1 MTPRLSPLALGSWR
15 LLNDPTTATPAGALA
30 LIRTA
35 LNHGIDTIDT
45 AEIYGGYGVEAHLGE
60 ALRLDP
66 GVRSRVRIV
75 TKAGIYIPHPGAPL
89 RKVAH
94 YNASAAQLV
103 ASAEA
108 SLLKLGVER
117 LELFLVHRPDWFTA
131 HAETA
136 EVLKRLL
143 ISGKVGSVGVSNYN
157 TAQWDAL
164 SACLGQPP
172 ATNQVQFS
180 PFHLEPLFDGS
191 FDRCQQAGV
200 RPMAWSPTGGGKLFN
215 GTHEEAVRVRGV
227 LESLAGKYGAGVD
240 TLCHAWVLAHPS
252 KPISVLGTNK
262 PERVIAA
269 SRAAGIAMER
279 EDWFAVAEAARG
291 ARIP

>member
-1 MTPRLSPLALGSWR
+1 MTPRLSPLALGTWR

-30 LIRTA
+30 LIRAA
-35 LNHGIDTIDT
+35 LDVGINTIDT
-45 AEIYGGYGVEAHLGE
+45 AEIYGGYGVEAVIGE

-66 GVRSRVRIV
+66 RVKARVRIV
-75 TKAGIYIPHPGAPL
+75 SKAGIYVPHASAPD

-94 YNASAAQLV
+94 YNASAGQLV

-131 HAETA
+131 PAETA
-136 EVLKRLL
+136 EGLKQLL
-143 ISGKVGSVGVSNYN
+143 ASGKVAAVGVSNY
-157 TAQWDAL
+157 TTSQWDAL
-164 SACLGQPP
+164 TASLGQAP
-172 ATNQVQFS
+172 ATNQVQFN
-180 PFHLEPLFDGS
+180 PFHLEPMSDGC

-200 RPMAWSPTGGGKLFN
+200 RPMAWSPTGGGRLFS
-215 GTHEEAVRVRGV
+215 GTHEEAVRVREC
-227 LESLAGKYGAGVD
+227 LESLTAKYGTGIDA
-240 TLCHAWVLAHPS
+240 LCHAWVIAHPS
-252 KPISVLGTNK
+252 RPISVLGTNK
-262 PERVIAA
+262 AERVASAA
-269 SRAAGIAMER
+269 KAMTVKWER